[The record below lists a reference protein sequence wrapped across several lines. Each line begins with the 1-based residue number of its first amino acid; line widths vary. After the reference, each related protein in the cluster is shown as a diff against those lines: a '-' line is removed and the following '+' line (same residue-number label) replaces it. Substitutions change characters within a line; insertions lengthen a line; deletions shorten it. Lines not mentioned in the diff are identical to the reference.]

1 MGSILTLLV
10 VMVVLFLIGVVVLRW
25 VLRINEIVALLKKI
39 VERSEK

>member
-39 VERSEK
+39 AERSEK

>member
-25 VLRINEIVALLKKI
+25 VLRINEIVALLKNI
-39 VERSEK
+39 AERSEK